1 MSEVSRRC
9 GSVSGVRCVRNSRSA
24 KCGSANCEFG
34 IVFLSLQPYRRVF
47 PIGRTHSSVGQSS
60 GLIIRRSW
68 DHAPLGPRVVE
79 GLHFLQVFFRFG
91 RCPRGRDFDDA
102 GRNRSAG
109 RSPFGVI
116 RAGSQAFV
124 APRTDGPR
132 ACTIAVLV
140 CPPVSTAAA
149 KKVLPP
155 AVRPFCIRVSRKSA
169 GASAA

>member
-1 MSEVSRRC
+1 MHFFSH
-9 GSVSGVRCVRNSRSA
+9 SGVR
-24 KCGSANCEFG
+24 
-34 IVFLSLQPYRRVF
+34 RVAQSEYF
-47 PIGRTHSSVGQSS
+47 FYLCATEAPLRAQDRAHSSVGQSS